1 MVFEN
6 VLSMVNVP
14 TVLKRTWL
22 VEWFYG
28 NALKSLWDQ
37 NQVTGVGTFVMQ
49 DDVDEGFSISV
60 AGGGSANRSTIIAA
74 NSERHFD
81 PVNCIMESIQRKLS
95 ASDGIYVVGF
105 GNRTDG
111 DVGNTPD
118 EAVIIQNSTTQT
130 FIRLVNVRGVASSAA
145 VSTIPQNTN
154 FNRTRIVVTATNS
167 KMFIDG
173 ILEVTLGT
181 TLPLSSSKL
190 YAGFKAQNVLAVA
203 SEARIRYMEAFNV

>member
-28 NALKSLWDQ
+28 DALKTLWDQ
-37 NQVTGVGTFVMQ
+37 NDLAGAATFAMQ
-49 DDVDEGFSISV
+49 DDVDEGFSISI
-60 AGGGSANRSTIIAA
+60 AAGGSARRATITVA
-74 NSERHFD
+74 NTEHHFD
-81 PVNCIMESIQRKLS
+81 PVNCIMDSIQRKLS
-95 ASDGIYVVGF
+95 GTDGIYACGF

-118 EAVIIQNSTTQT
+118 EAVFIQNSTTST
-130 FIRLVNVRGVASSAA
+130 FIRLVNVRGVGQTGISST
-145 VSTIPQNTN
+145 VPNNTV
-154 FNRTRIVVTATNS
+154 FNRTRIVLTATNS

-173 ILEVTLGT
+173 LLEVTNT
-181 TLPLSSSKL
+181 STLPLSSSKL
-190 YAGFKAQNVLAVA
+190 YAGFKCQNVLAVA
-203 SEARIRYMEAFNV
+203 SEVRIRYMEAFNT